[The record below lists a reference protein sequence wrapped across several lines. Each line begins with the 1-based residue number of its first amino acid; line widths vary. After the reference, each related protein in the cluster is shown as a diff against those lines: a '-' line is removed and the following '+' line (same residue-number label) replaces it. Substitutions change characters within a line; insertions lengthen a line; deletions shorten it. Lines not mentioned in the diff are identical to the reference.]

1 MMKSFIWA
9 AIFLIIIATG
19 AFLADA
25 YPLFAY
31 VIGFVAGDMSL
42 IAGIKSIEEL
52 KQYEIMA

>member
-19 AFLADA
+19 AFLVDV

-52 KQYEIMA
+52 K